1 MKPKM
6 SRAMRIAPQDAPT
19 PTPAFAPLDNPDEL
33 AELVDVDAAPE
44 LSPTTFAVLIVPVSV
59 ASVGV
64 AVLMSVDIHF
74 IDTA

>member
-1 MKPKM
+1 M
-6 SRAMRIAPQDAPT
+6 SRAITIAPQETPT

-33 AELVDVDAAPE
+33 AELVDVDAAE
-44 LSPTTFAVLIVPVSV
+44 LSPITFAVLIVPVSV

-64 AVLMSVDIHF
+64 DVLKSVDIHS